1 MGKGINLELR
11 GRNAHGIAI
20 LLLVIIAV
28 LWSMGG
34 LLIKSVDAHPLAI
47 AGSRSLIAAV
57 VVFLARGRRPWR
69 INRDQ
74 ILAAVFYTSTVALF
88 VAANKFTTAANTILL
103 QYTAPIYV
111 ALLSAWFL
119 KERIHLYDWI
129 TVAVTLG
136 GMALFF
142 LDELNTRGMAGN
154 IMALASGLTFALF
167 TLFMRRQKD
176 GFPLDSVLL
185 GNLLTAVVGL
195 PFLSLGVP
203 DGTGWLCLV
212 TLGIL
217 QLGIPYVLYSAA
229 IRHTTALETILIPVL
244 EPLLN
249 PVWVLLFLHEQPG
262 RWALVGGVVVIAAV
276 TARCLWVA
284 LRERR
289 TSTPAD
295 AAPTETLPQ

>member
-11 GRNAHGIAI
+11 GRNAHGLAI
-20 LLLVIIAV
+20 LLLAVTAV
-28 LWSMGG
+28 LWSLGG

-47 AGSRSLIAAV
+47 AGSRSAIAAV
-57 VVFLARGRRPWR
+57 VVFLVRGRRPWH
-69 INRDQ
+69 ITLDQ
-74 ILAAVFYTSTVALF
+74 ILAAVFYTGTVALF

-111 ALLSAWFL
+111 AIFGAWLL
-119 KERIHLYDWI
+119 KERTHLYDWL

-142 LDELNTRGMAGN
+142 LDDLNTRGMAGN
-154 IMALASGLTFALF
+154 LMALASGVTFAFF
-167 TLFMRRQKD
+167 TIFMRRQKD
-176 GFPLDSVLL
+176 GYPLDSVLL
-185 GNLLTAVVGL
+185 GNVLTAIVGV
-195 PFLSLGVP
+195 PFLRFGVP

-212 TLGIL
+212 ALGVL

-229 IRHTTALETILIPVL
+229 IRHATALEAILIPVL

-262 RWALVGGVVVIAAV
+262 RWALAGGAIVIAAV

-289 TSTPAD
+289 
-295 AAPTETLPQ
+295 AAPPANTAPSAGAQ